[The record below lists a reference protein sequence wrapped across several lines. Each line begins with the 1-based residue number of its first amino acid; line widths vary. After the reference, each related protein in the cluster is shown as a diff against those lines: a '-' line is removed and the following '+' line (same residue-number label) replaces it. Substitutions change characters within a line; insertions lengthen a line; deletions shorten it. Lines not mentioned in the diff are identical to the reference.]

1 MANSR
6 DALRSDLD
14 GIMADVRASFDAKH
28 AAREHALLACRQIT
42 QLSAN
47 CIRAIHRQE
56 FDAATEM
63 LATAKDQTRQAQKC
77 LSEFTDIYHAGFL
90 HDASKE
96 YVEATATLALV
107 TGAPIPTPASLG
119 VEYAAYL
126 NGLAEAA
133 SELRRFALDALRRED
148 RDRPEE
154 LLGAMDEIYAVLVTV
169 DYPDA
174 ITKGLRRT
182 TDVVRG
188 VIERT
193 RADLTVIAMQQR
205 LQDDIQAL
213 TMALVE
219 ESDDPPRSN

>member
-1 MANSR
+1 
-6 DALRSDLD
+6 
-14 GIMADVRASFDAKH
+14 
-28 AAREHALLACRQIT
+28 
-42 QLSAN
+42 
-47 CIRAIHRQE
+47 
-56 FDAATEM
+56 M
-63 LATAKDQTRQAQKC
+63 LASAKDQTRQAQKS

-219 ESDDPPRSN
+219 ESDDPTRSN